1 MPQRKA
7 RQQLVSDSRFASK
20 AQTLG
25 KLFPRTLKGQS
36 LPSSMTKRFLQT
48 QQSELYQ
55 NAWPARAFG
64 AINQYVKRRYVKSEV
79 PAWETPEATER
90 QKASSPESRG

>member
-1 MPQRKA
+1 
-7 RQQLVSDSRFASK
+7 
-20 AQTLG
+20 
-25 KLFPRTLKGQS
+25 
-36 LPSSMTKRFLQT
+36 MTKRFLQT

-90 QKASSPESRG
+90 QKASSPESRELTNELVHGFGILGMYTTNIHTHYLGIIA